1 MSDRAQ
7 LVETAPEDDRLGELY
22 RLYSGWLRASLR
34 RRVGAQDA
42 EDLVQ
47 EAYLRV
53 ARHPGV
59 GAVRHPKALL
69 FRIAVNLAV
78 DAQRRARTAR
88 IALEAATGID
98 EASDAPRQ
106 TQALLLKQVI
116 MSLPDPLREVFVL
129 SRFGGLTYEQIGE
142 RLGVSV
148 KTVEWRMSRALAH
161 CAAQLR
167 L

>member
-1 MSDRAQ
+1 MSDRAH
-7 LVETAPEDDRLGELY
+7 LVETVPDNDRLAELY
-22 RLYSGWLRASLR
+22 RRYSGWLRASLR

-53 ARHPGV
+53 ARHHPGD
-59 GAVRHPKALL
+59 VRHPKALL

-88 IALEAATGID
+88 IALEASTGID
-98 EASDAPRQ
+98 EQSDAPRQ
-106 TQALLLKQVI
+106 AQALLLKQVI
-116 MSLPDPLREVFVL
+116 LSLPDPLREVFVL